1 MIRNNVFNSWIK
13 RPVSVLDFY
22 VGGADHSTS
31 TSSSALNPW
40 FITGFIDGEGCFS
53 ITIFKSNTHK
63 MGWQVKLEF
72 KLNLHEK
79 DKALLEQLQ
88 NYFSVGQIFKQGS
101 EQIRFIVQSVK
112 DLGAVINHFD
122 QFPLLTKKFADY
134 KLFKEAYNLI
144 INQEHLTI
152 DGLNKIIAIKASMNL
167 GLSEEIKIAFPNII
181 PTVRPL
187 VKNPEIRSPN
197 WLAGFAAAEGC
208 FYVKIQK
215 SKTKLGEAVS
225 LRFQL
230 TQHSRD
236 EELMRS
242 LIDYLDCGKVYD
254 NKEVFTYEVVKFSD
268 IKEKILPFFKKS
280 PIVGV
285 KAIDLEDFCKVVEL
299 MQNKAHLTEAG
310 LNEIR
315 KIKAGMNRGRK
326 VSS

>member
-1 MIRNNVFNSWIK
+1 MKINGFNRDLKFSWIN
-13 RPVSVLDFY
+13 RPETNSTYAKLI
-22 VGGADHSTS
+22 HTS
-31 TSSSALNPW
+31 TSSPALNPW

-63 MGWQVKLEF
+63 TGWQIKLEF

-88 NYFSVGQIFKQGS
+88 NYFSVGQIFKQGP
-101 EQIRFIVQSVK
+101 ENIRFIVQSVK

-167 GLSEEIKIAFPNII
+167 GLSEEIQIAFPNII

-215 SKTKLGEAVS
+215 SKTKLGEAVA

-242 LIDYLDCGKVYD
+242 LIDYLDCGKVYE
-254 NKEVFTYEVVKFSD
+254 NKEVFTYEVGWKGFQLILKRKFF
-268 IKEKILPFFKKS
+268 PFLKS
-280 PIVGV
+280 
-285 KAIDLEDFCKVVEL
+285 LL
-299 MQNKAHLTEAG
+299 
-310 LNEIR
+310 
-315 KIKAGMNRGRK
+315 
-326 VSS
+326 S